1 MSEEKQLLAYF
12 PAHEITVSLQGEDLQ
27 IDHPDIIDEE
37 LAAEA
42 GRFVLHL
49 LAKETEALATI
60 QANEDWAR
68 LDKAFAEWRRKRGLR

>member
-1 MSEEKQLLAYF
+1 MGEGKQLLAYF
-12 PAHEITVSLQGEDLQ
+12 PSLEITVSLQGEDLQ
-27 IDHPDIIDEE
+27 IDRPDIVDEE
-37 LAAEA
+37 LAQEA

-49 LAKETEALATI
+49 VDKETEALATI